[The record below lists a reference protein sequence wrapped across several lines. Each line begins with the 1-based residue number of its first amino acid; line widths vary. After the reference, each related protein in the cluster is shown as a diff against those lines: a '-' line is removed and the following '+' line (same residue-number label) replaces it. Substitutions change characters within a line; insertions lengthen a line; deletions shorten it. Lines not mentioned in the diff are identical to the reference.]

1 MGIDGGGGGGAVV
14 AVGDDMGGD
23 GMQCSDHPYRNNSSP
38 GGICA
43 FCLQEKLGK
52 LVSSSSSSFIRSSTS
67 SSSPSF
73 RSEQLPT
80 LRLTPCS
87 IAAATSTA
95 ALTAGSLSLS
105 LSSTSNGDVSNGGF
119 RHHNEGSSKGD
130 GSTRRARI
138 PFLLTQKR
146 NNKKAMPAS
155 SSSSSGDNHVVL
167 KRSKSTATPRSGRY
181 LPSDSHDLS
190 PRRRG
195 FWSFLHLS
203 QKKPEKSSRACKSTL
218 QPPAAAAEP
227 AASRAAQQQQQ
238 AVVVMVDEADS
249 SPNSSGSNTTSFGRK
264 VSRSRS
270 VGCGS
275 RSFSGDF
282 FERISTGFGDCTL
295 RRVESQRE
303 GRRSTSAARAAG
315 EVIKGRVP
323 CGGLFGGFVITSSS
337 SSSSWVSSAEDGNGP
352 GRAAT
357 PGVGPMINGRNRN
370 WAWAFASPRRAFGK
384 TTTTATT
391 TINKDGRTEIVVS
404 ANTSTA
410 AAAPNLAAIP
420 SLLAVRGCPIVG
432 E

>member
-1 MGIDGGGGGGAVV
+1 M
-14 AVGDDMGGD
+14 
-23 GMQCSDHPYRNNSSP
+23 
-38 GGICA
+38 
-43 FCLQEKLGK
+43 
-52 LVSSSSSSFIRSSTS
+52 
-67 SSSPSF
+67 
-73 RSEQLPT
+73 
-80 LRLTPCS
+80 
-87 IAAATSTA
+87 
-95 ALTAGSLSLS
+95 
-105 LSSTSNGDVSNGGF
+105 
-119 RHHNEGSSKGD
+119 
-130 GSTRRARI
+130 TRRARI

-155 SSSSSGDNHVVL
+155 SSSSSGDNHHVVL

-203 QKKPEKSSRACKSTL
+203 QKKPEKSSRECKSTL
-218 QPPAAAAEP
+218 QPPAAAAGP
-227 AASRAAQQQQQ
+227 AASRAEQQQHQ
-238 AVVVMVDEADS
+238 AVVVVVDEADS
-249 SPNSSGSNTTSFGRK
+249 SPNSSGSNTTSFGRR

-315 EVIKGRVP
+315 EAIKERVP

-357 PGVGPMINGRNRN
+357 PGPGPMINGRNRN

-384 TTTTATT
+384 TTTTTTT
-391 TINKDGRTEIVVS
+391 TINKDRRTEIVVS

-420 SLLAVRGCPIVG
+420 SLLAVRGCPVVG

>member
-1 MGIDGGGGGGAVV
+1 MGMDGGGGGGAVV
-14 AVGDDMGGD
+14 AVADDMGGD

-52 LVSSSSSSFIRSSTS
+52 LVSSSSSSFIRPSTS

-87 IAAATSTA
+87 AAAATSTTAPA
-95 ALTAGSLSLS
+95 ASSLSLS
-105 LSSTSNGDVSNGGF
+105 LSSTSNGDVTNGGF
-119 RHHNEGSSKGD
+119 RHHDEGYGKVNGSSN
-130 GSTRRARI
+130 RRARI
-138 PFLLTQKR
+138 PFLLTQKKTS
-146 NNKKAMPAS
+146 KKAMIAS
-155 SSSSSGDNHVVL
+155 SSSSSGDNHHVVL
-167 KRSKSTATPRSGRY
+167 KRSKSTATPRSGRH
-181 LPSDSHDLS
+181 LPSDSYDLS

-203 QKKPEKSSRACKSTL
+203 HKKPEKSSREPKST
-218 QPPAAAAEP
+218 QPPPAAAAEP
-227 AASRAAQQQQQ
+227 GASRAEQQQQQ
-238 AVVVMVDEADS
+238 AVVVVVDEADS

-315 EVIKGRVP
+315 EAIKGRVP

-357 PGVGPMINGRNRN
+357 PGTGPMANGRNRN

-384 TTTTATT
+384 TTTATT
-391 TINKDGRTEIVVS
+391 ITKDGRREIVVS
-404 ANTSTA
+404 ANTSTT
-410 AAAPNLAAIP
+410 AAPNLAAIP